1 MPVHHGRH
9 EMPGWRGYL
18 PESVDRSARRGS
30 GRRSA
35 APRHPTSRRVVA
47 AGALTACALVGGAV
61 IHTRSPGPPDA
72 PSAPADDATSAL
84 ARTSAWTGEAT
95 PVLAAI
101 ETELRRTDE
110 VRRRWDTSARA
121 RRDGSPPGAVVA
133 LLERRTELAHHRD
146 ALRATMAAIS
156 SAPATESALA
166 SAWPQLRAAQEV
178 LRALVSGR
186 GELGDPVE
194 MKVLRL
200 LGKES
205 SDTSDVPP
213 VSGEDKE
220 RATRGGVED
229 TVTGALAA
237 TTAEPAELAPASA
250 PVSAEIPQPLGVASG
265 PVASVVPPTDPVS
278 AVVGEVVRSDAGAG
292 AAEAEADEAAESSE
306 PDPSGRAVQP
316 DPGGSDANGDP
327 ERSTDQVLDAPSG
340 RTILTFDRP
349 ATGTKDPESLGEEVP
364 PASDVPTDD
373 DRDEEASAC
382 QDRLP

>member
-18 PESVDRSARRGS
+18 PESVDRSSRRGS
-30 GRRSA
+30 GRRGA

-47 AGALTACALVGGAV
+47 AGALTACALAGGAV
-61 IHTRSPGPPDA
+61 IHTRSAGPPAA
-72 PSAPADDATSAL
+72 PSAPADDATAAL

-110 VRRRWDTSARA
+110 VRRRWDASARA
-121 RRDGSPPGAVVA
+121 QRDRPPPGAVVA

-166 SAWPQLRAAQEV
+166 SAWPQLRAAQEM
-178 LRALVSGR
+178 LRALVSAR

-194 MKVLRL
+194 TKVLRL
-200 LGKES
+200 LDQEF

-213 VSGEDKE
+213 ASGEDKG

-229 TVTGALAA
+229 TVTVALAA
-237 TTAEPAELAPASA
+237 MTAEPAEPTAASA
-250 PVSAEIPQPLGVASG
+250 PVSAEVPQPLDVASG
-265 PVASVVPPTDPVS
+265 PVTSVVPPTDPVS
-278 AVVGEVVRSDAGAG
+278 GAVGEVIRSAGA
-292 AAEAEADEAAESSE
+292 AEADEAAESFG
-306 PDPSGRAVQP
+306 PDTSGRAAAT
-316 DPGGSDANGDP
+316 DPGESDTDAAP
-327 ERSTDQVLDAPSG
+327 QRSTDQVLDPASG

-349 ATGTKDPESLGEEVP
+349 ATDAADSESLGEEVP

-373 DRDEEASAC
+373 DEEASAC
-382 QDRLP
+382 QDRLT